1 MCGIK
6 KSLAAALVL
15 ASVSGSAMAID
26 VGQFYVAADVGQAK
40 AKDGCSGLPAGFSCN
55 TNSTGIRLGGGY
67 QITNQLSAELNYADL
82 GTYTI
87 NGTLAGLPFTSPNT
101 IKSLQGAL
109 VANLPI
115 TDSFALTGKLGFAST
130 KVNASA
136 SIPGAAVSI
145 SATSTTPVLGVGML
159 YSVNKSLAFR
169 AQYEDFGTVGDV
181 YTGTSKLTL
190 LSVGAVAGF

>member
-1 MCGIK
+1 MYKLNK
-6 KSLAAALVL
+6 KLSTALVF
-15 ASVSGSAMAID
+15 ASVSCSAMAID
-26 VGQFYVAADVGQAK
+26 VGKFYVAADVGQAK
-40 AKDGCSGLPAGFSCN
+40 AKDGCAGLPAGFSCN
-55 TNSTGIRLGGGY
+55 TNATGIRLGGGY
-67 QITNQLSAELNYADL
+67 QITNNLSAEVNYADL

-87 NGTLAGLPFTSPNT
+87 NGTLAGLPLTSPTT
-101 IKSLQGAL
+101 IKSLQGAV
-109 VANLPI
+109 VASFPI
-115 TDSFALTGKLGFAST
+115 TDEFSLTGKLGFAST

-159 YSVNKSLAFR
+159 YSVSKSLAFR

-181 YTGTSKLTL
+181 NTGTSKLTL